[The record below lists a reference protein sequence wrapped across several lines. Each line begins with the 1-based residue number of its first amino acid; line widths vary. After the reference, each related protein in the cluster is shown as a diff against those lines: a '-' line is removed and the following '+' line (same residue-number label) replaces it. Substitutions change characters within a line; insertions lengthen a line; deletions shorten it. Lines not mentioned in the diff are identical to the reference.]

1 MVPRERGCTASPV
14 TIFKLLQVCVKS
26 PGGVKDLGV
35 GNICSR
41 ETHTLGNKTSMALR
55 TGQASRKDVVCNDLK
70 REGKGRILWGGW
82 SPMEAGNPGKFL
94 YWEGLMRELLQQG
107 EGFV

>member
-1 MVPRERGCTASPV
+1 MT
-14 TIFKLLQVCVKS
+14 
-26 PGGVKDLGV
+26 
-35 GNICSR
+35 
-41 ETHTLGNKTSMALR
+41 LR

-82 SPMEAGNPGKFL
+82 SPLEARNPGKFL

-107 EGFV
+107 KGFV